1 MTLCGRI
8 CSVFKGASHRKN
20 RICAHPLAEEEPSAD
35 RDCPLQ
41 KDKEEIQKEELDEN
55 ESQVCFCNLRNLRE
69 GNGPSLVQT
78 SMDNLSALAEIK
90 LAGVLRA
97 ICKYRQSIHKISPRH
112 RLRINE
118 ILQAIICSARSVD
131 YRLAHVIIKLAAED
145 MLRTTDLQDLYQD
158 AAGDILV
165 ALWDHFPAEVLAR
178 LLEGFQGRLLP
189 YRSILCVL
197 GKLANKAFTE
207 SDSVKIDVWERKLVE
222 FVERLLI
229 DVTDKACCEELSQ
242 ELMKAAQTGK
252 NHCPEKVF
260 LYQYYGAILR
270 TSDDTQ
276 LVQEQ
281 LCKILALSHRGPS
294 EAKGIASAV
303 GLAASRHLD
312 EAFKALEDFS
322 KNDSIREA
330 SGTKTSQGCKWTTL
344 LLCYGRVALG
354 IKEEVL
360 PRVEFILS
368 KMIEYFTISPVDM
381 NLKKS
386 FLIAV
391 LMFLEAI
398 SATGKAQGL
407 RLRMKMPLVDCL
419 IVLIEREPAHIL
431 ANTVRQ
437 DAMYIV
443 KELSKLK
450 PLLEAPQ
457 KSSLLFTAFKSTFC
471 LAPLESLGGSPCNLE
486 EQAADVPGLYQQ
498 TMHSLG
504 EMLQGLLLENLR
516 PSELQTM
523 LELMEPWMASRLD
536 HERERAV
543 ETAMKLLK
551 FVAIY
556 LHLELSQEFSKLA
569 HLTAVLIALCND
581 PVARISSLAVQGV
594 SCLYELLLH
603 RKALRRSKQ
612 KRRKWSL
619 RRSCRLQEAESLA
632 LVMLGGAWR
641 MAMHS
646 EDQLFRAQ
654 LTNLLL
660 LVLDSLRGSNPELL
674 TAAEEVK
681 DIVRAIYTCLQ
692 LRQSSYWTRKVVLRA
707 LGFIIPHHM
716 EEVTRSCLAF
726 SIPVDRQASELWTA
740 MASGPQVAL
749 QVLQLLLKNLQLK
762 GTLEADE
769 DSIGLSLAAMNV
781 IYETFHI
788 PGYRTALA
796 EMHLQLFIPLLKQVL
811 YVMHLEVPE
820 PLRARQECLLRGNP
834 EARSFQ
840 STSVEI
846 MKSLFSVAGDWEVYA
861 CIEFRQGWRV
871 LSTPQQFLQG
881 TRLLARAMTEC
892 DSPQIPGIFGE
903 AALIL
908 DSEEDELKKMTALAL
923 VIEFLKSP
931 SAVKMMNRFSL
942 KDHLEEGVAASN
954 LVIKELCLKGL
965 NSFVFQQ
972 GKVKLLRDQ
981 LPALIDSVFSGHEGS
996 ILEGLRDIMTAVYEM
1011 DGQGIGPLCV
1021 DLALNVRS
1029 FFEDERASVRTT
1041 AIALFGQLV
1050 TRVKKVDKAL
1060 LKKEVVYSLLPL
1072 LLHLR
1077 DRDPGVAM
1085 SCKLAFL
1092 HCAVFLGWAH
1102 LKLMFR
1108 SMAWEDTRSC
1118 LVTVWKYLMR
1128 NNHDNIHVFIS
1139 QALGYLHHP
1148 QIEIRHAA
1156 ARFTGHSLNYYS
1168 SELSKNLEQ
1177 EDIIYLNKVFQEIES
1192 SPDPIMA
1199 HFAKTYRVVLQKLCV
1214 KRRLAGAGEKE
1225 AQVTDNSLGGKH
1237 LSSDY
1242 DVRVASPRLLLPP
1255 PDSPLPEGPAVLL
1268 GSDFLTVQT
1277 PKRARRPLALRGRA
1291 PSAEARERDRQH
1303 WAEAPAGNLA
1313 PRGALGDGSK
1323 QSPPQADAPLS
1334 QAGIQPEQ
1342 VPPSESP
1349 FPRQPPPQAF
1359 PRLQGSG
1366 QPRREGKGRRVP

>member
-674 TAAEEVK
+674 TAAEEVLY
-681 DIVRAIYTCLQ
+681 AI
-692 LRQSSYWTRKVVLRA
+692 LRN
-707 LGFIIPHHM
+707 H
-716 EEVTRSCLAF
+716 
-726 SIPVDRQASELWTA
+726 A
-740 MASGPQVAL
+740 MRI
-749 QVLQLLLKNLQLK
+749 
-762 GTLEADE
+762 ER
-769 DSIGLSLAAMNV
+769 AMNV